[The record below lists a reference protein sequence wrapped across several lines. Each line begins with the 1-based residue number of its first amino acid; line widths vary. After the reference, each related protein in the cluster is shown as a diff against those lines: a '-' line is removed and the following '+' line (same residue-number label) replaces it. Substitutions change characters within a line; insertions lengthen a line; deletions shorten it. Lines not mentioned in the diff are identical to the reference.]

1 MAAALVMANL
11 QAYLNATLG
20 LGFAKEK
27 LIEKLNQ
34 KIYSITNGENFITL
48 FIAKYNII
56 TRELEYLNAGHVP
69 PLLIHEDQVELLEK
83 GSTLLGIFEEL
94 PKIEFGNITI
104 QPNTTIVTFTDGL
117 TEMENED
124 EVQFGPERL
133 LEFSRMNYRLG
144 PEIFNKILYD
154 YVSKFK
160 GNVLFSDDISVLTA
174 KFM

>member
-1 MAAALVMANL
+1 
-11 QAYLNATLG
+11 ATLG

>member
-1 MAAALVMANL
+1 M
-11 QAYLNATLG
+11 
-20 LGFAKEK
+20 
-27 LIEKLNQ
+27 
-34 KIYSITNGENFITL
+34 
-48 FIAKYNII
+48 
-56 TRELEYLNAGHVP
+56 
-69 PLLIHEDQVELLEK
+69 ELLEK